1 MQIQKINNIS
11 FKQINLS
18 PEEFEQGEK
27 AFEKLQTTTFENAG
41 KINKEIFDIFQPH
54 LDNEV
59 DLKNCPNSA
68 SKVDFAKT
76 FFLKFHESLKNFKY
90 VVNGFEKFISDLNSF
105 SENYQI
111 LNPEIKENSEEITKY
126 NVSTAERNLYIT
138 SRMLGITKDRL
149 LELAKEN
156 PAILSVKPNIIMN
169 NISVV
174 ADELNLDKEA
184 YKQSVSRNAYA
195 LTIKP
200 EKVIENVKNLSGV
213 LGIAKEEAANLLL
226 KNSNLISTSA
236 DKVDSNITKTAK
248 MLNIEKEKSE
258 DQ

>member
-1 MQIQKINNIS
+1 MHIQKINNIN

-27 AFEKLQTTTFENAG
+27 AFEKLQTATFENTG

-59 DLKNCPNSA
+59 DLKKCPNSI
-68 SKVDFAKT
+68 SKIDFAKT
-76 FFLKFHESLKNFKY
+76 FFLKFYDSLKDFRF
-90 VVNGFEKFISDLNSF
+90 VTGGFEKFISELNSF
-105 SENYQI
+105 SESYQI
-111 LNPEIKENSEEITKY
+111 LKPEIKENDEEITKY

-156 PAILSVKPNIIMN
+156 PAILSVKPNIIIN

-174 ADELNLDKEA
+174 ADELNLDREA
-184 YKQSVSRNAYA
+184 YKQSITKNAYA
-195 LTIKP
+195 RIFKHLFY
-200 EKVIENVKNLSGV
+200 
-213 LGIAKEEAANLLL
+213 
-226 KNSNLISTSA
+226 
-236 DKVDSNITKTAK
+236 
-248 MLNIEKEKSE
+248 
-258 DQ
+258 

>member
-1 MQIQKINNIS
+1 MHIQKINNIN

-27 AFEKLQTTTFENAG
+27 AFEKLQTATFENTG

-59 DLKNCPNSA
+59 DLKKCPNSI
-68 SKVDFAKT
+68 SKIDFAKT
-76 FFLKFHESLKNFKY
+76 FFLKFYDSLKDFRF
-90 VVNGFEKFISDLNSF
+90 VTGGFEKFISELNSF
-105 SENYQI
+105 SESYQI
-111 LNPEIKENSEEITKY
+111 LKPEIKENDEEITKY

-156 PAILSVKPNIIMN
+156 PAILSVKPNIIIN

-174 ADELNLDKEA
+174 ADELNLDREA
-184 YKQSVSRNAYA
+184 YKQSITKNAYA

-200 EKVIENVKNLSGV
+200 EKVIENVENLSGV
-213 LGIAKEEAANLLL
+213 LGTAKEETAKLLL
-226 KNSNLISTSA
+226 KNHKFI
-236 DKVDSNITKTAK
+236 
-248 MLNIEKEKSE
+248 
-258 DQ
+258 